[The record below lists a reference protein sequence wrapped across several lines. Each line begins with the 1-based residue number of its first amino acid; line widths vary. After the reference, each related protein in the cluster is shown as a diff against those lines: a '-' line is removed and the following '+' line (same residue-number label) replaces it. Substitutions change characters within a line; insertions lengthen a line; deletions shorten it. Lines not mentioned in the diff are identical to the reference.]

1 MVFVENKE
9 IKVFCDIVN
18 LPHKFHE
25 LNQFNIFS
33 YFPLIFHNSSHL
45 LWDCFGMLP
54 YLFPDHRFFI
64 MVQLFTTVALP
75 LVFLIL
81 SVFKKKKNGD
91 SKGKAYPI
99 TTSWKQ
105 CY

>member
-9 IKVFCDIVN
+9 IKVFYDIVN

-54 YLFPDHRFFI
+54 YLFPDHRFFYHGSA
-64 MVQLFTTVALP
+64 FYNSGFATGFNP
-75 LVFLIL
+75 L
-81 SVFKKKKNGD
+81 SFKKKNVD